1 MHSRNRPTNDPRIRQ
16 EGGITAARRTGA
28 ASIRMALVQADDRE
42 SQWEA
47 RYERSLAE
55 EARRVNESDA
65 SPSVRAEH
73 WRAYYAEALF
83 LIVAVAGAI
92 AMIASGNL
100 WLIIGGCVL
109 TILLVLDVAGMVV
122 GRR

>member
-1 MHSRNRPTNDPRIRQ
+1 M
-16 EGGITAARRTGA
+16 
-28 ASIRMALVQADDRE
+28 QADDRE

-55 EARRVNESDA
+55 EARRVAESDA

-83 LIVAVAGAI
+83 FIVAVAGAI
-92 AMIASGNL
+92 TMIASGNL
-100 WLIIGGCVL
+100 WLIVGGCAL
-109 TILLVLDVAGMVV
+109 SILLVLAVAGMVV